1 MSDETRLLDR
11 IHDTLQTQGYQPMTT
26 YEQAVI
32 SGQGLTSRIEHWIGP
47 RGTRLIQVSIVY
59 GVVSDVEVL
68 RTAGGEHQR
77 GRHTEGA
84 SSTMRLK

>member
-59 GVVSDVEVL
+59 GVVSDVEVYAPL
-68 RTAGGEHQR
+68 VE
-77 GRHTEGA
+77 
-84 SSTMRLK
+84 STSAEDTLKALLQQ